1 MSLQGRTGDVSN
13 GQRVLVVDDVSDT
26 EEVLR
31 AVLEPRGVHV
41 DRVRSAR
48 FALPD
53 ASTPTTPAVVVIDME
68 PSPVSGAND
77 DRTASWDN
85 VPQVII
91 GSIKLPHRTGPHA
104 ERHYLAKPFEYAE
117 LIRAIEKFSRRSGA
131 GITRLLGHKD
141 YRGVT
146 GVSSADKPS
155 RARRAATSSG
165 AECVNRE
172 RAYPK

>member
-117 LIRAIEKFSRRSGA
+117 LIRAIEKFIR
-131 GITRLLGHKD
+131 
-141 YRGVT
+141 
-146 GVSSADKPS
+146 
-155 RARRAATSSG
+155 
-165 AECVNRE
+165 
-172 RAYPK
+172 